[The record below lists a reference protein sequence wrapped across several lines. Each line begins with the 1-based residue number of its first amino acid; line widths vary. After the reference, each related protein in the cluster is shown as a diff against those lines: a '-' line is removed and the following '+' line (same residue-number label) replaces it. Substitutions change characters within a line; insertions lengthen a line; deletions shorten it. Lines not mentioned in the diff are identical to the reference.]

1 MLASCLASFL
11 FTTAGNGAVVVGADV
26 FTGSASVIVHVV
38 EGIYCTYGAQPIK
51 SYACDRL
58 HSDADLDGNSS
69 FEIQPKK

>member
-1 MLASCLASFL
+1 M
-11 FTTAGNGAVVVGADV
+11 VGADV

-58 HSDADLDGNSS
+58 HSDAELDGNSS
-69 FEIQPKK
+69 FEIQPKR